1 MSEPFHRTLA
11 PLLRNLDRG
20 LRRWLDAPKRFPV
33 PAVRR
38 AEVEGVADDLK
49 RKADAI
55 DVERPLLVVVLM
67 GGTGVGKSTLMNA
80 LAGGNVAVAALT
92 RPTTRDPV
100 VYFHHSVPASSLD
113 PALRLCKL
121 VQHERAELLH
131 KVVIDTPDL
140 DSNDT
145 ANRERLFAVLPV
157 ADVVLYVGSQEKY
170 HDRVGWDLFRAQR
183 KRRAFAFVLNKWD
196 RCQEPAA
203 GARPDDDLLAD
214 LKREG
219 FADPKLFRT
228 NAQAWVDAGPE
239 NTPAD
244 LPPGEQFAELRD
256 WLELGLTR
264 LEIDALKARGVGQ
277 LLDSAREALKAVTP
291 PDLDDAAARASKAWA
306 GLLAGEA
313 ETQAE
318 VLVGSLD
325 PYQSEVEAHFA
336 ARGQQRF
343 RGLMAAYLR
352 LTTNVRYGA
361 AGLRGRV
368 PFVPKAS
375 SKAPKPGDADLHAL
389 SSTAARVAGERVL
402 AQRIAALSN
411 RLMVEADQK
420 GLPVAVVGQRVK
432 SAAKRDWEDRA
443 TRAVSEALR
452 ECEAEVAQ
460 PTGWRRALRGTVAV
474 LGNFLPEAI
483 LIGSILFLLWRF
495 FVENV
500 TLELSSALLPVLATL
515 GTLVVLQVLITLA
528 FPVRWPAI
536 RSEALERLRPKLAA
550 DFQAEF
556 APIPGE
562 IAAEV
567 KAESEAVGKLAVETD
582 EVAAWLAEREQAA
595 RLAGLYGN

>member
-33 PAVRR
+33 PPVRR
-38 AEVEGVADDLK
+38 AEIEGIADDLK

-100 VYFHHSVPASSLD
+100 VYFHHTVPASALD

-131 KVVIDTPDL
+131 KVIIDTPDL
-140 DSNDT
+140 DSNDV

-157 ADVVLYVGSQEKY
+157 ADIVLYVGSQEKY

-183 KRRAFAFVLNKWD
+183 RRRAFAFVLNKWD

-203 GARPDDDLLAD
+203 GLRPDDDLLAD

-228 NAQAWVDAGPE
+228 TAQAWVDAGPE
-239 NTPAD
+239 NTPSD
-244 LPPGEQFAELRD
+244 LPSGEQFAELRD

-264 LEIDALKARGVGQ
+264 LEIAALKARGVGQ
-277 LLDSAREALKAVTP
+277 LLDSTRDSLQAVKP
-291 PDLDDAAARASKAWA
+291 PDLTDAAAKTAKAWT
-306 GLLAGEA
+306 GLLAAEA

-325 PYQSEVEAHFA
+325 PYQAEVEAHFA

-343 RGLMAAYLR
+343 RGLMAGYLR
-352 LTTNVRYGA
+352 LTTNIRYGA
-361 AGLRGRV
+361 SGLRGRV
-368 PFVPKAS
+368 PFAGKS
-375 SKAPKPGDADLHAL
+375 SSAKPKPGDADLHAL
-389 SSTAARVAGERVL
+389 GSTAARAAGERVL
-402 AQRIAALSN
+402 LQRISALAN
-411 RLMVEADQK
+411 RLVVEADQK
-420 GLPVAVVGQRVK
+420 GLPVSVVGNRVK
-432 SAAKRDWEDRA
+432 SAQKRDWEERA
-443 TRAVSEALR
+443 TRTVSEALR
-452 ECEAEVAQ
+452 ECEAEIAR
-460 PTGWRRALRGTVAV
+460 PTGWRRVLRGTVGL
-474 LGNFLPEAI
+474 LGNLLPETVLIISI
-483 LIGSILFLLWRF
+483 LILLWRF
-495 FVENV
+495 IVEGE
-500 TLELSSALLPVLATL
+500 TPPISAVLLPVLATL

-528 FPVRWPAI
+528 FPVSWSAI
-536 RSEALERLRPKLAA
+536 RSETLERLRPKLAA
-550 DFQAEF
+550 DLRAEF
-556 APIPGE
+556 GPIPSE
-562 IAAEV
+562 IAADV
-567 KAESEAVGKLAVETD
+567 QAEAEAADKLIAETG